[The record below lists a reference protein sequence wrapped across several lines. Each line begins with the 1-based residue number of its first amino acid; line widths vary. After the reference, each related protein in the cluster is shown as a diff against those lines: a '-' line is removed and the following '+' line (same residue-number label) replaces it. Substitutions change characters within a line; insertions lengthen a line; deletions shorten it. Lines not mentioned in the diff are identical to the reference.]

1 MNKTRVSTN
10 LVGYVMGWGGLVC
23 VWFST
28 MGRSNTRDMLL
39 SWRPFCSCIC
49 VFLLLFGLGV
59 IVIYEKWGSHLILIL
74 RNCEFN
80 HFISCRNYAWGRSS
94 PPRWL
99 EWFYLAWWFQYILQG
114 SIYCMFHALVLSLRR
129 GTEEGYIYCSFFDFT
144 ILIKNCALRF
154 IIFFP
159 NMDVS
164 RTKCV

>member
-1 MNKTRVSTN
+1 MWWD
-10 LVGYVMGWGGLVC
+10 GEGWCVMC

-28 MGRSNTRDMLL
+28 MGRSNTGDI
-39 SWRPFCSCIC
+39 FCSCIC

-80 HFISCRNYAWGRSS
+80 HFISCRNYAWGRS
-94 PPRWL
+94 WL